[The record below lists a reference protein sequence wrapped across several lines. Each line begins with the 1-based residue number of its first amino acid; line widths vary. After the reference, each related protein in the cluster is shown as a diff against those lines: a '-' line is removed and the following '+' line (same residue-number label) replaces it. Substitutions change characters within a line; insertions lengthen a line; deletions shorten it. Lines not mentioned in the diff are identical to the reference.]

1 MKRLPCIC
9 VKLYILLGDWHHTGL
24 ILIKHTELREI
35 MKDIHTCIYDDTDLF
50 RLVMQIE
57 TAGIGNRTIAM
68 IDDIARL

>member
-1 MKRLPCIC
+1 
-9 VKLYILLGDWHHTGL
+9 
-24 ILIKHTELREI
+24 